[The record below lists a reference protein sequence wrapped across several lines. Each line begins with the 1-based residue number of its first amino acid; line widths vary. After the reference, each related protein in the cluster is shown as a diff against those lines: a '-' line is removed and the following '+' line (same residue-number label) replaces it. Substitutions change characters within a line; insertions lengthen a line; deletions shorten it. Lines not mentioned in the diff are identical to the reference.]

1 MSSDKK
7 STPTRAQRSAPR
19 TIGFIALTLF
29 FLGVIGV
36 IAGVALTAG
45 PDFLGSYEGYAENH
59 ETLQGSMHADL
70 DCEDCHVDSR
80 GAVVASAARVG
91 DFYGGLAGKPDTPQ
105 FTNVDTPTR
114 DACLAC
120 HGEDWSQDASR
131 TARIPHPAHLRT
143 ENEERECVECH
154 KWTGHEEEYIE
165 RHKEMPFS
173 AVCAS
178 FPCHV
183 GTKAQDQCA
192 DCHHAVQVTEVEDE
206 WLLNHKAAVKRVG
219 STSCLES
226 CHVADEC
233 RQCHTTG
240 ERPEFDTEGL
250 SQGVDEIEREHV
262 KADWMEQHGKWA
274 AQDENKCFDCHV
286 SPAECA
292 DCHSKR
298 PDFHGLEETWL
309 NRHQEFEEGDSRC
322 LTCHEQEYCDEC
334 HEQFEETG

>member
-1 MSSDKK
+1 MSAEKNEKGSRMQRR
-7 STPTRAQRSAPR
+7 TPR
-19 TIGFIALTLF
+19 IIAWVAVSIL
-29 FLGVIGV
+29 FLGI
-36 IAGVALTAG
+36 IAVLAGAAASAG

-59 ETLQGSMHADL
+59 EMLEASMHADL
-70 DCEDCHVDSR
+70 ECGDCHVDER
-80 GAVVASAARVG
+80 GTVIARAARVG
-91 DFYGGLAGKPDTPQ
+91 DFYRGLAGKPAEPM
-105 FTNVDTPTR
+105 FVNVDTPR
-114 DACLAC
+114 SDACLAC
-120 HGEDWSQDASR
+120 HGEDWSEDASR

-143 ENEERECVECH
+143 ANEERECVECH

-183 GTKAQDQCA
+183 GTKTEDQCA
-192 DCHHAVQVTEVEDE
+192 DCHHAVQVTETEDE
-206 WLLNHKAAVKRVG
+206 WLLNHKTAVQRTG
-219 STSCLES
+219 PNACLET
-226 CHVADEC
+226 CHEADQC

-240 ERPEFDTEGL
+240 ERPEFDVESL
-250 SQGVDEIEREHV
+250 SAEVEAVEREHV
-262 KADWMEQHGKWA
+262 KADWMEQHGIWA
-274 AQDENKCFDCHV
+274 AQDETTCFDCHV

-292 DCHSKR
+292 DCHSER

-322 LTCHEQEYCDEC
+322 LTCHEQEFCDEC